1 MDALFRFA
9 YRTAYRGLRLW
20 WRVRR
25 PHAQGVAVA
34 VWHGGR
40 LLVLCPSYRMALDLP
55 GGGRGWGE
63 APCAAALRELD
74 EETGLRPLQDE
85 LGDGGVHTFAEDHRT
100 ITMQVF
106 VWRPPRLP
114 MPVID
119 HREIVW
125 FGWRTPEEL
134 AGLSL
139 TGGLRAYLTAV
150 APKEGQVM
158 ERVLASPQAG
168 CR

>member
-25 PHAQGVAVA
+25 PYAQGVAVA
-34 VWHGGR
+34 VWHDGR

-55 GGGRGWGE
+55 GGGRGRGE
-63 APCAAALRELD
+63 VLRAAALRELD
-74 EETGLRPLQDE
+74 EETGLRPPEDE
-85 LGDGGVHTFAEDHRT
+85 LRDGGVHTFTEDHRT

-106 VWRPPRLP
+106 VWRPSRLP

-134 AGLSL
+134 ADLSL
-139 TGGLRAYLTAV
+139 TGGLRAYLAAV
-150 APKEGQVM
+150 RPRGDRVM
-158 ERVLASPQAG
+158 ERVLASP
-168 CR
+168 